1 MANHIS
7 IRLAWHNDGW
17 NGHVC
22 KNPKENIYCCGRYS
36 YPGDIIARDKDLEW
50 ESKPEVCGKSCSK
63 LDKIPPCSC
72 SINAFGQETAR
83 TFQKPPVWFNDSSE
97 GKYIDLPPATVCTW
111 AYDAMYG
118 DDVERKNEKG
128 QKYDNNKRFENVK
141 EYFSETEEGKTLLFY
156 YANYSNPF
164 SQEDAN
170 QYVLVGV
177 SRLKKKG
184 EFHFYNNASER
195 IKKNYANGLIWQYPI
210 TSNYPEEGFRLPFH
224 RYKDNPEIFDK
235 LAIFPDNTNV
245 FKYATRVLS
254 DDDALSVI
262 EQFISVV
269 KYLKSIND
277 NTENWDERLKWLY
290 NVTSELWKTRGPYPG
305 LMKILN
311 FLNFK
316 EGIEYL
322 KNEHD
327 NQITVLDNIKELLNG
342 KINKIN
348 GMDIDNKTMSILS
361 REWQLKDDEEK
372 ELLLSILPRFDLS
385 EVQIKNIM
393 HDKRKDNG
401 LYASLKEICQNPYI
415 LSEQYSG
422 DDNSDF
428 ISFNKIDNGILPSP
442 ATGLSYFLEINSRE
456 RFRALC
462 INTLKRISEHSFLS
476 DNVILND
483 INGLME
489 NYPDSKKCEFKVKYF
504 EVDKL
509 FLSESLFI
517 KEKENKKFVY
527 LKDIWEDERIIEA
540 AIIDMLQRGDISL
553 KTPITTKFFEK
564 SLYKSDSKIAQLSE
578 EKYRNAIEK
587 QSEVCFSIFNK
598 PLCVISGA
606 AGTGKTTIVKSLIE
620 GIERTNG
627 QGTSFLLLAP
637 TGKAAQRIREESKR
651 DSSTIHSFIASE
663 GWLNDNFTF
672 KRQGGKKEKD
682 YQTIIIDECSMID
695 LSLMAA
701 LFRCIEWNSVERLIL
716 IGDPNQLPP
725 IGRGKVFSDI
735 IEYLS
740 DENNNYKNNLGKL
753 EINLRLL
760 ESQVNEEGVG
770 ILSLAEIYIQENQKN
785 NSQFKFKK
793 EQVLKKVQEG
803 GIIDKDLS
811 VYFWKNDEDFEKI
824 IKKVIHEDLAKEM
837 NKPQDYAIHD
847 LWQSFCR
854 KDNKYLDPRVMQILS
869 PSRSEYYGVDF
880 LNSFFQEVFN
890 EKELSKYSLDGI
902 TLGDKVIQIRNRS
915 GRFKIAVYNHNSGKQ
930 EKETIYNGEIGF
942 SFKHPFDKFIYRLE
956 KFNVIFESRPALN
969 YNYGN
974 LIGYFNEP
982 VEGNLELAYV
992 LSIHKA
998 QGSEFERV
1006 YLILPKNDKRLLSME
1021 LLYTG
1026 ITRARKHLTIFAQE
1040 DISCFTKLSTIEKSN
1055 LKRINSSIF
1064 NFYPLPDEII
1074 FPTVESWYSD
1084 SKKIST
1090 LSEYYVR
1097 SKSEMNIANIL
1108 SLKEI
1113 PFEYEKLL
1121 FAPDGTMYLPDFTI
1135 TYKGRTFYWEHL
1147 GRLDLP
1153 EYKKHWE
1160 EKEAW
1165 YNKHFKDQLIITY
1178 ESDNQTKDIENIINE
1193 VIFNKA
1199 I

>member
-1 MANHIS
+1 MVKHIS

-17 NGHVC
+17 NGHIC
-22 KNPKENIYCCGRYS
+22 KNPKANIYCCGHYS
-36 YPGDIIARDKDLEW
+36 YPGNIIARDKDLEW
-50 ESKPEVCGKSCSK
+50 ESKPEVQGKPCTK

-72 SINAFGQETAR
+72 SINAFGQDTVR
-83 TFQKPPVWFNDSSE
+83 TFQEPPVWFKDSSE

-111 AYDAMYG
+111 SYDAMYG
-118 DDVERKNEKG
+118 DDVERKNENG

-141 EYFSETEEGKTLLFY
+141 EYFSKIEEDKSLLFY
-156 YANYSNPF
+156 YANYSNPY

-170 QYVLVGV
+170 HYVLVGV

-184 EFHFYNNASER
+184 DFHFYNNVSER
-195 IKKNYANGLIWQYPI
+195 IKKNYAKGLIWQFPL
-210 TSNYPEEGFRLPFH
+210 TSNYPEEGLRLPFH
-224 RYKDNPEIFDK
+224 KYIDNPEVLEK
-235 LAIFPDNTNV
+235 LAIFPDNPNV

-262 EQFISVV
+262 ERFISVV

-290 NVTSELWKTRGPYPG
+290 SITSELWKTRGPYPG
-305 LMKILN
+305 LMKILDY
-311 FLNFK
+311 LDFK

-322 KNEHD
+322 KNEPE
-327 NQITVLDNIKELLNG
+327 NQITVLENIKDLING
-342 KINKIN
+342 KINKIDGIN
-348 GMDIDNKTMSILS
+348 IDNRTMSKLS
-361 REWQLKDDEEK
+361 REWQLREDDEK
-372 ELLLSILPRFDLS
+372 ELLLSVLPRFDLS
-385 EVQIKNIM
+385 KNQITNIM
-393 HDKRKDNG
+393 NDKRKDNG
-401 LYASLKEICQNPYI
+401 LYASIKEIYQNPYI

-422 DDNSDF
+422 DDSNDF

-442 ATGLSYFLEINSRE
+442 ETGLSYFFDINSRE

-476 DNVILND
+476 ENVILND

-489 NYPDSKKCEFKVKYF
+489 NYPDSKRCEFKTKYF
-504 EVDKL
+504 DVDKL
-509 FLSESLFI
+509 FLSESLSI
-517 KEKENKKFVY
+517 KEKDNNKYVY
-527 LKDIWEDERIIEA
+527 LKEIWEDERIIEK
-540 AIIDMLQRGDISL
+540 AIKDMAQRGNIRL
-553 KTPITTKFFEK
+553 KTPITKEFFK
-564 SLYKSDSKIAQLSE
+564 NSLYKSDSPIALISE
-578 EKYRNAIEK
+578 ENYLNAIEK
-587 QSEVCFSIFNK
+587 QADVCSSIFNK

-606 AGTGKTTIVKSLIE
+606 AGTGKTTIVRSLIE
-620 GIERTNG
+620 GIEKANG

-637 TGKAAQRIREESKR
+637 TGKAAQRIREESGR
-651 DSSTIHSFIASE
+651 VSSTIHSFIAFE

-672 KRQGGKKEKD
+672 KRQGGKRENG
-682 YQTIIIDECSMID
+682 YSTIIIDECSMID

-701 LFRCIEWNSVERLIL
+701 LFRCIDWNSVERLIL

-725 IGRGKVFSDI
+725 IGRGKVFADI
-735 IEYLS
+735 IDYL
-740 DENNNYKNNLGKL
+740 NNNYKDSLGILKV
-753 EINLRLL
+753 NLRLL
-760 ESQVNEEGVG
+760 ENQANNDGTG
-770 ILSLAEIYIQENQKN
+770 ILSLADIYIQENQIN

-793 EQVLKKVQEG
+793 EQILKKVQEG
-803 GIIDKDLS
+803 GVIDNDLS
-811 VYFWKNDEDFEKI
+811 VYYWKNNDDFEHLIKKI
-824 IKKVIHEDLAKEM
+824 IHDDLANEM
-837 NKPQDYAIHD
+837 KKPKDFAIHD

-854 KDNKYLDPRVMQILS
+854 KNNSSLDPGALQILS
-869 PSRSEYYGVDF
+869 PSRSDNYGVDF
-880 LNSFFQEVFN
+880 LNSYFQELFN
-890 EKELSKYSLDGI
+890 GSELSKYNLDGI

-915 GRFKIAVYNHNSGKQ
+915 GRFKIAVYNHKLKKQ
-930 EKETIYNGEIGF
+930 DKETIYNGEIGF
-942 SFKHPFDKFIYRLE
+942 SFKHPFDNDKYIYRLE
-956 KFNVIFESRPALN
+956 KFIVIFESRPDLN

-974 LIGYFNEP
+974 LTGYFNEP
-982 VEGNLELAYV
+982 IEGNLELAYV

-998 QGSEFERV
+998 QGSEFERI
-1006 YLILPKNDKRLLSME
+1006 YLVLPKNDKRLLSME

-1040 DISCFTKLSTIEKSN
+1040 DISCFTKLSSIEKSN
-1055 LKRINSSIF
+1055 LRRINSSIF
-1064 NFYPLPDEII
+1064 NFSPLPDEII
-1074 FPTVESWYSD
+1074 FPTLKYWYSD
-1084 SKKIST
+1084 SKKITT

-1113 PFEYEKLL
+1113 PFEYEKPL

-1135 TYKGRTFYWEHL
+1135 TYKGKTYYWEHI

-1165 YNKHFKDQLIITY
+1165 YNRYFKDQLLVTY
-1178 ESDNQTKDIENIINE
+1178 ESDSQTKDIENIINT
-1193 VIFNKA
+1193 IF